1 MSLEKKEFY
10 TEKLLGK
17 TDFGFFKQPGTNS
30 KLIKMKKLKLFE
42 NPEDAGKKK

>member
-17 TDFGFFKQPGTNS
+17 TDFGFFKQPGT
-30 KLIKMKKLKLFE
+30 KLIQMKKLKLFE
-42 NPEDAGKKK
+42 NPEDAGKKR